1 MADQKISEL
10 TSASSAASADLFHIV
25 QGGSN
30 KKLTTANFL
39 ANINSPVVINAAAAD
54 VDTRIS
60 GDTDP
65 YLVMADASTDRLGV
79 GVQAPSEKLDVN
91 GNVAISGGF
100 LRLSQA
106 VQAVTGNGALVANV
120 TSAITV
126 LNTNATADA
135 AVTLADG
142 VQGQIK
148 TFVMGSDG
156 GYNAVLTPTNRL
168 GYSSITFN
176 DAGDTVTLMF
186 INSKWYI
193 VSSYGVTIA

>member
-39 ANINSPVVINAAAAD
+39 ANINSPVVLNAASGD

-65 YLVMADASTDRLGV
+65 YLIMCDASADKVGV
-79 GVQAPSEKLDVN
+79 GVQAPSEKLDVG
-91 GNVAISGGF
+91 GNLAVSGGF

-106 VQAVTGNGALVANV
+106 PQSLAGSGALIANVISTITNITTTGN
-120 TSAITV
+120 
-126 LNTNATADA
+126 ATIS
-135 AVTLADG
+135 LADG
-142 VQGQIK
+142 VQGQLK
-148 TFVMGSDG
+148 TLAMITDG
-156 GYNAVLTPTNRL
+156 GDAVLTPLNRN
-168 GYSSITFN
+168 GFASITFN
-176 DAGDTVTLMF
+176 DVGDTVTLIF
-186 INSKWYI
+186 NNSKWNIFSY
-193 VSSYGVTIA
+193 YGVSIATS

>member
-39 ANINSPVVINAAAAD
+39 ANINSPVVLNAASGD

-65 YLVMADASTDRLGV
+65 YLIMCDASADKVGV
-79 GVQAPSEKLDVN
+79 GVQAPSEKLDVG
-91 GNVAISGGF
+91 GNLAVSGGF

-106 VQAVTGNGALVANV
+106 PQSLAGSGALIANVVATITNITTTGN
-120 TSAITV
+120 
-126 LNTNATADA
+126 ATIS
-135 AVTLADG
+135 LADG
-142 VQGQIK
+142 VQGQLK
-148 TFVMGSDG
+148 TLAMITDG
-156 GYNAVLTPTNRL
+156 GDAVLTPLNRN
-168 GYSSITFN
+168 GFASITFN
-176 DAGDTVTLMF
+176 DVGDTVTLIF
-186 INSKWYI
+186 NNSKWNIFSY
-193 VSSYGVTIA
+193 YGVSIATS

>member
-39 ANINSPVVINAAAAD
+39 ANINSPVVLNAASGD

-65 YLVMADASTDRLGV
+65 YLIMCDASADKVGV
-79 GVQAPSEKLDVN
+79 GVQAPSEKLDVG
-91 GNVAISGGF
+91 GNLAVSGGF

-106 VQAVTGNGALVANV
+106 PQSLTGSGALIANVISTITNITTTGN
-120 TSAITV
+120 
-126 LNTNATADA
+126 ATIS
-135 AVTLADG
+135 LADG
-142 VQGQIK
+142 VQGQLK
-148 TFVMGSDG
+148 TLAMITDG
-156 GYNAVLTPTNRL
+156 GDAVLTPLNRN
-168 GYSSITFN
+168 GFASITFN
-176 DAGDTVTLMF
+176 DVGDTVTLIF
-186 INSKWYI
+186 NNSKWNIFSY
-193 VSSYGVTIA
+193 YGVSIATS